1 MLIRLVPAAALL
13 ALALAPAVAAQQA
26 PAQPARPTLQQLLDA
41 SYDLQAVVP
50 TTAPCGNQPANRT
63 QNCRRELY
71 FLQSPR
77 KDIVYR
83 CERGLW
89 NGQSVTDCSRI

>member
-1 MLIRLVPAAALL
+1 MLIRLAAAALL
-13 ALALAPAVAAQQA
+13 AIAGTASAQQ
-26 PAQPARPTLQQLLDA
+26 PAQQPARPTLQQLLDA

-50 TTAPCGNQPANRT
+50 MMAPCGNQPANRT

-83 CERGLW
+83 CERGPW
-89 NGQSVTDCSRI
+89 NGQSVTDCARI

>member
-1 MLIRLVPAAALL
+1 MPFRPAAAAILLLL
-13 ALALAPAVAAQQA
+13 ASGAAAQQPA
-26 PAQPARPTLQQLLDA
+26 GQPAQPTLQQLLDA

-50 TTAPCGNQPANRT
+50 TMAPCGNQPANRT

-83 CERGLW
+83 CERGPW
-89 NGQSVTDCSRI
+89 NGRSVTDCTRL

>member
-1 MLIRLVPAAALL
+1 MPIRLAAAAALL
-13 ALALAPAVAAQQA
+13 AIAPAAAAQQPA
-26 PAQPARPTLQQLLDA
+26 PPARPTLQQLLDA
-41 SYDLQAVVP
+41 SYELQAVVP
-50 TTAPCGNQPANRT
+50 MTAPCGNQPANRT

-83 CERGLW
+83 CERGPW
-89 NGQSVTDCSRI
+89 NGQSVTDCARI

>member
-1 MLIRLVPAAALL
+1 MDFRLAAAAALL
-13 ALALAPAVAAQQA
+13 AFAPAAASAQQGA
-26 PAQPARPTLQQLLDA
+26 AQPARPTLQQLLDA
-41 SYDLQAVVP
+41 SYDLQAVVA

-63 QNCRRELY
+63 QTCRRELY

-83 CERGLW
+83 CERGPW
-89 NGQSVTDCSRI
+89 NGQSVTDCTRV

>member
-1 MLIRLVPAAALL
+1 MPFRFAAAAALL
-13 ALALAPAVAAQQA
+13 AVAPAAAAQQGT
-26 PAQPARPTLQQLLDA
+26 AQPARPTVQQLLDA
-41 SYDLQAVVP
+41 SYDLQAVVA

-63 QNCRRELY
+63 QTCRRELY

-83 CERGLW
+83 CERGPW
-89 NGQSVTDCSRI
+89 NGQSVTDCTRL